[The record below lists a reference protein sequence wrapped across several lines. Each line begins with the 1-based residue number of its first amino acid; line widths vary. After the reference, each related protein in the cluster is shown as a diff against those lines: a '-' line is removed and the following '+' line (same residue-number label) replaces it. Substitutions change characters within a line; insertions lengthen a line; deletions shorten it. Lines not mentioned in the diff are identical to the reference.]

1 MNGPQSPEPVP
12 ETALDDGKLIA
23 IVSIPRKPVFRIEK
37 PLPKT
42 LSPIEKR
49 KALIERQQKVVADD
63 IAETLQKILAS
74 GVEQLGGGDVTHLV
88 IIKGT
93 KSQIEEVKNL
103 VGKSNVRANEV
114 GRIEP
119 CQSADES

>member
-1 MNGPQSPEPVP
+1 MSGSQPPESVQK
-12 ETALDDGKLIA
+12 TAIDDGKLIA
-23 IVSIPRKPVFRIEK
+23 IVSIPRNPVSHIEQ
-37 PLPKT
+37 PLPKG
-42 LSPIEKR
+42 LSSLERR
-49 KALIERQQKVVADD
+49 KALIERQQKVVAND
-63 IAETLQKILAS
+63 IAETLQKILAT

-93 KSQIEEVKNL
+93 ESQIEEVKKL

-119 CQSADES
+119 CQSAGRG